1 MKQNEDKLMVEYR
14 ELIAELRKWEDKLA
28 NLSECFG
35 MSNSERDRQMDS
47 AEWNIRMIKKELDEI
62 E

>member
-1 MKQNEDKLMVEYR
+1 MAEYR
-14 ELIAELRKWEDKLA
+14 KLVAELHFWQQKLEY
-28 NLSECFG
+28 LSECFG
-35 MSNSERDRQMDS
+35 MSNGERDSQMDS